1 MSSAEVSGLFAA
13 ISGGRARDRFG
24 AAKALCRLSEEEP
37 ARVYPHFEEV
47 VGLVRQPNRILQWN
61 GMRMLANLARVDRE
75 GRIDVML
82 DEYLAPVRGAV
93 MIGAAH
99 AIAGG
104 AVIAEA
110 KPYLAATIARRIL
123 RVEHAEYATPEC
135 RNVAIGHALR
145 ALERMAPLV
154 PDRAPLRAFAE
165 RQTGNPR
172 PATRRKAERMV
183 RLMGKGRSAGA

>member
-1 MSSAEVSGLFAA
+1 MSRADVCGLFAA

-37 ARVYPHFEEV
+37 ARLYPHFDDV
-47 VGLVRQPNRILQWN
+47 VRLVRQPNRILQWN
-61 GMRMLANLARVDRE
+61 GMRVLANLARVDRE
-75 GRIDVML
+75 GRIDAML
-82 DEYLAPVRGAV
+82 EEYLAPVTGAV

-110 KPYLAATIARRIL
+110 KPYLSAAIARRIL

-145 ALERMAPLV
+145 ALERLAPLLA
-154 PDRAPLRAFAE
+154 DRAPLRAFAV
-165 RQTGNPR
+165 RQTRYPR
-172 PATRRKAERMV
+172 PATRRKAGRMV
-183 RLMGKGRSAGA
+183 RVLGKSRAAQA